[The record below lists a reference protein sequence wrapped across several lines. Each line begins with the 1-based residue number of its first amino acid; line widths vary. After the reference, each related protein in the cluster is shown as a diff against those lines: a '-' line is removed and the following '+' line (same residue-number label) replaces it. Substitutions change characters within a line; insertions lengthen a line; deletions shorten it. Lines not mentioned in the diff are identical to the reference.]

1 MTAPYRW
8 LCAVHKIAPNGA
20 LFPDTSYYRSDR
32 TERSRPFPT
41 NPPKVRDL
49 PSKFT
54 DSLNPL
60 KQNVSA
66 DFSLCFSLPSPACPQ
81 SARRAAV
88 RGFSLLFDKSFRLP
102 CSVPHRRSFAF
113 LRCSRYSRHA
123 IATDVPCARPVCK
136 RPGSVSALCAAS
148 FLTLGQAAR
157 TEALRRLC
165 AHPPLSPAL
174 PLFRFGIA
182 SYCRRP
188 TYNDIS
194 HI

>member
-1 MTAPYRW
+1 MAR
-8 LCAVHKIAPNGA
+8 H
-20 LFPDTSYYRSDR
+20 FPILRTIRLSR

-41 NPPKVRDL
+41 NLPEVRNL

-66 DFSLCFSLPSPACPQ
+66 DLFFSSLPCLSAKRPQ
-81 SARRAAV
+81 SRRERFFPLV
-88 RGFSLLFDKSFRLP
+88 RHLSRLP

-113 LRCSRYSRHA
+113 LRCSRYSRHG

-148 FLTLGQAAR
+148 FPYSWTSRPHRGSQVPLHAFPTL
-157 TEALRRLC
+157 
-165 AHPPLSPAL
+165 PFPAVV
-174 PLFRFGIA
+174 
-182 SYCRRP
+182 S
-188 TYNDIS
+188 S
-194 HI
+194 

>member
-8 LCAVHKIAPNGA
+8 LRAAHKIAPNGA
-20 LFPDTSYYRSDR
+20 LFPDTSYYWSDR

-41 NPPKVRDL
+41 NLPKVRNL

-66 DFSLCFSLPSPACPQ
+66 GFSLCFFLPSPTLPQ
-81 SARRAAV
+81 SARRTAV
-88 RGFSLLFDKSFRLP
+88 RGFFLLFDNLSVCLAASLTDALSRSCDAVDIPAMQSQQTFP
-102 CSVPHRRSFAF
+102 ASAPSASVPEACHPCVQHLSLLLDKPPAQRLSGAFARIPRS
-113 LRCSRYSRHA
+113 
-123 IATDVPCARPVCK
+123 P
-136 RPGSVSALCAAS
+136 
-148 FLTLGQAAR
+148 
-157 TEALRRLC
+157 
-165 AHPPLSPAL
+165 L
-174 PLFRFGIA
+174 PLFRFGMA

>member
-1 MTAPYRW
+1 MTHPHRW
-8 LCAVHKIAPNGA
+8 LRAAHKIAPNGA

-32 TERSRPFPT
+32 TERSRPFPI

-49 PSKFT
+49 PSKFAG
-54 DSLNPL
+54 SLNPL

-66 DFSLCFSLPSPACPQ
+66 DLFFSSLPCLSAKRPQ
-81 SARRAAV
+81 SRRERFFPLV
-88 RGFSLLFDKSFRLP
+88 RHLSRSP

-157 TEALRRLC
+157 TEALRCLC
-165 AHPPLSPAL
+165 AHSPLYPAL
-174 PLFRFGIA
+174 PLFRFGMA